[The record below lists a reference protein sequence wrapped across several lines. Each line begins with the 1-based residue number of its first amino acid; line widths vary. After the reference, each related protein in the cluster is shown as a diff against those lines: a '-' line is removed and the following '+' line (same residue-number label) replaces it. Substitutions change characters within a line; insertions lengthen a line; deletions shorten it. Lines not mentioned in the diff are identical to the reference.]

1 MLRCWSREKLGLCI
15 DFVFGILGVE
25 KPGQT
30 GRHEASET
38 ALGNVWQPTRIRAL
52 ILFFSFFSFAFAP
65 FSTTVFVAT
74 GRLCRRDDAHD

>member
-15 DFVFGILGVE
+15 DFVFGTLCVE

-52 ILFFSFFSFAFAP
+52 ILFFFCCFAFAS